1 VSALPAVG
9 LVMVLSYLA
18 GSIPTS
24 LLMGR
29 LLFGKDVR
37 DHGSGSAGGT
47 NAFRVFGWKAGLPT
61 VIVDVGKGLVATLF
75 LSRLAADAPVP
86 RELVQVLA
94 GCSAVVGH
102 IWTVFARFRGGK
114 GVATAAGMVA
124 ALYPVPL
131 AISAAVFA
139 AVVFATGIVSLASIV
154 TAAAF
159 PVVLAVLNATGLVTV
174 PPVLFWF
181 SLPLA
186 GLIVFA
192 HRSNIRRLVAGSENR
207 FPKLMVFSR
216 LLRRVRGAGRQHAGG
231 SGGQADPGTTPPAAG
246 RPRGG
251 TVDGRKGRAGLPA
264 RRRRG

>member
-1 VSALPAVG
+1 VSGLPAVG

-24 LLMGR
+24 LIMGR
-29 LLFGKDVR
+29 LLFGRDVR
-37 DHGSGSAGGT
+37 DLGSGSAGGT

-75 LSRLAADAPVP
+75 VSRLAAETPVP

-124 ALYPVPL
+124 ALYPIPL

-139 AVVFATGIVSLASIV
+139 VVLFATGIVSLASMV

-159 PVVLAVLNATGLVTV
+159 PVVLAVLNVTGLATV

-181 SLPLA
+181 SFPLA
-186 GLIVFA
+186 GLIVFT
-192 HRSNIRRLVAGSENR
+192 HRSNIRRLLRGSENR
-207 FPKLMVFSR
+207 FPKLMLFSR
-216 LLRRVRGAGRQHAGG
+216 LAHRLRSGSEPPTGSAASSAGG
-231 SGGQADPGTTPPAAG
+231 PRSRRHDR
-246 RPRGG
+246 RPTAHRGS
-251 TVDGRKGRAGLPA
+251 PS
-264 RRRRG
+264 

>member
-1 VSALPAVG
+1 MSGLPAVG

-24 LLMGR
+24 IIMGR

-37 DHGSGSAGGT
+37 DLGSGNAGGT

-61 VIVDVGKGLVATLF
+61 VIVDVGKGLLATL
-75 LSRLAADAPVP
+75 LVSRLAVEPPVP

-114 GVATAAGMVA
+114 GVGTAAGMVA
-124 ALYPVPL
+124 ALYPIPL

-139 AVVFATGIVSLASIV
+139 VVLFATGIVSLASIV
-154 TAAAF
+154 TATAF
-159 PVVLAVLNATGLVTV
+159 PVVLAALNTTGVVAV

-186 GLIVFA
+186 GLIVFT
-192 HRSNIRRLVAGSENR
+192 HRANIRRLIAGSENR

-216 LLRRVRGAGRQHAGG
+216 LVRRIRGGRTQAESGAQPPASADRG
-231 SGGQADPGTTPPAAG
+231 SGSSTASTAGSSGDATTSPDSIP
-246 RPRGG
+246 
-251 TVDGRKGRAGLPA
+251 
-264 RRRRG
+264 